1 MDKYSDRVK
10 VKEDDGSRAPSV
22 PKECKE
28 FGCHKPT
35 QVALAVVKDESG
47 NVLTGA
53 ASEFMDSFKLRK
65 GYEFQYWI
73 TRCDDCYHRDLY
85 KRGKGHWS
93 KCDEVKHLHADITL
107 PEHHID
113 PKRRT
118 PEQELRL
125 KFIAETEMRKIAKIV
140 GLPEPD
146 FKHASPSQML
156 KQTIENL
163 I

>member
-1 MDKYSDRVK
+1 MKADFI
-10 VKEDDGSRAPSV
+10 V
-22 PKECKE
+22 PLISEKCSI
-28 FGCHKPT
+28 FACPD
-35 QVALAVVKDESG
+35 AAYIAFACVKDELG
-47 NVLTGA
+47 KTTIDV
-53 ASEFMDSFKLRK
+53 ASRFVTEQRKMKK
-65 GYEFQYWI
+65 GYEWQYWI
-73 TRCDDCYHRDLY
+73 VRCADCYQNDLY
-85 KRGKGHWS
+85 RSGKGHWS

-107 PEHHID
+107 PEHRID

-156 KQTIENL
+156 KQTIEHL